1 MSENKQNAPQA
12 APRGPGGPG
21 MGPGP
26 GRGPGGG
33 RGPHAGLFSE
43 KPKDTKKVM
52 KRLVQYIGSSKY
64 LVVGMLVVMLAVT
77 LLQLAAPS
85 LQGTAIDA
93 MTVTAGR
100 SEVDMGAVGRNLLL
114 LGLVYLL
121 TAVMQYFQGLGSA
134 LLSQATVRKMRTDL
148 FDRIVSLPIRY
159 IDTHQHGDIMSRM
172 TNDVENVSQVV
183 SQSIGSLFSG
193 VLTIIGSIAI
203 MLYYSPALTA
213 LSFVTVILSLLA
225 TAFMSKSMRK
235 YFSRQSAL
243 LGQLNGH
250 AEEMITGYHTVVAFS
265 REDEAQQEFEH
276 ISADLRK
283 TGIIAQLLGG
293 VMGPMMNVIGNI
305 GFLLIAAF
313 GGYFALTGVISIGVI
328 QAFILYS
335 KQFTRPINE
344 IANLYGQIQ
353 TAMAGAERVFSVLDA
368 GAEVDEGTKA
378 LPAVKGDIDFN
389 HIFFSY
395 VPEKPVLKDFDL
407 HVKSGQRIAIVGATG
422 SGKTTVVNLLTRFYD
437 VDQGSILLDGV
448 DVREIPKKD
457 LREKIAIVLQD
468 TVLFSDSIAGNI
480 RYGRLDAGMDEV
492 RHAAQTANAD
502 IFIERLPEG
511 YDTQLSESGSNLS
524 QGQRQLLSI
533 ARAVLADPSILIL
546 DEATSSVDTRTE
558 LHIQEAMLALMENRT
573 SLIIAHRLSTI
584 RTADKII
591 VVDDGRIVESGNHA
605 ELLEQKGVYYNLYQ
619 NQFAGLKT

>member
-1 MSENKQNAPQA
+1 MSEANKNQGRQGP
-12 APRGPGGPG
+12 PMGGMRGPGPGGPG
-21 MGPGP
+21 
-26 GRGPGGG
+26 RGP
-33 RGPHAGLFSE
+33 RNVFVE
-43 KPKDTKKVM
+43 KPKDGKKTI

-64 LVVGMLVVMLAVT
+64 LVLGMLVVMLAVT

-85 LQGTAIDA
+85 LQGDAINS
-93 MTVTAGR
+93 MTVEGNA
-100 SEVDMGAVGRNLLL
+100 SVDMGAVVRTLVL
-114 LGLVYLL
+114 LGIVYLL
-121 TAVMQYFQGLGSA
+121 TAVMQYFQGIFSVS
-134 LLSQATVRKMRTDL
+134 LSQATVRRMRTDL
-148 FDRIVSLPIRY
+148 FNRIVKLPIRF

-172 TNDVENVSQVV
+172 TNDVENISQVV
-183 SQSIGSLFSG
+183 SSSIGSLFSG
-193 VLTIIGSIAI
+193 VLTVVGSIAI
-203 MLYYSPALTA
+203 MLYYSPALTCI
-213 LSFVTVILSLLA
+213 SFVTVVLSLLA
-225 TAFMSKSMRK
+225 TAKMSKYMRK
-235 YFSRQSAL
+235 YFSRQSSL

-265 REDEAQQEFEH
+265 RENNAEQEFNS
-276 ISADLRK
+276 ISAELKK

-293 VMGPMMNVIGNI
+293 VMGPVMNVIGNI

-313 GGYFALTGVISIGVI
+313 GGYFALKGTISIGVI

-344 IANLYGQIQ
+344 LANLYGQIQ
-353 TAMAGAERVFSVLDA
+353 TAIAGAERVFAILDSEP
-368 GAEVDEGTKA
+368 EVDEGKTH
-378 LPAVKGDIDFN
+378 LSSVRGDIDFN

-395 VPEKPVLKDFDL
+395 VPDKPVLKDFDL

-437 VDQGSILLDGV
+437 VDKGNITLDGV
-448 DVREIPKKD
+448 DIQDIPKD
-457 LREKIAIVLQD
+457 ELRGNIAIVLQD
-468 TVLFSDSIAGNI
+468 TVLFSDTIAGNI
-480 RYGRLDAGMDEV
+480 RYGRLEADDDAV
-492 RHAAQTANAD
+492 KHAAATANAD

-511 YDTQLSESGSNLS
+511 YGSVLSESGGNLS

-558 LHIQEAMLALMENRT
+558 LHIQEAMLALMKGRT

-591 VVDDGRIVESGNHA
+591 VVDDGKIVESGNHA
-605 ELLEQKGVYYNLYQ
+605 ELLKQEGVYYRLYQ
-619 NQFAGLKT
+619 NQFAGLQT

>member
-1 MSENKQNAPQA
+1 MSERNRGNQPPQGQR
-12 APRGPGGPG
+12 PPMPG
-21 MGPGP
+21 MRGP

-33 RGPHAGLFSE
+33 RNLFVE
-43 KPKDTKKVM
+43 KPKDAKGTIKK
-52 KRLVQYIGSSKY
+52 LVQYIGHSKY
-64 LVVGMLVVMLAVT
+64 LVLGMLVVMLAVT

-85 LQGTAIDA
+85 LQGQAIDA
-93 MTVTAGR
+93 MTITENR
-100 SEVDMGAVGRNLLL
+100 LEVDMPLVTRT
-114 LGLVYLL
+114 LGLLTVVYLC
-121 TAVMQYFQGLGSA
+121 TAVMQYFQGICSA
-134 LLSQATVRKMRTDL
+134 LLSQATVRKMRSDL
-148 FDRIVSLPIRY
+148 FARIVKLPIRY

-172 TNDVENVSQVV
+172 TNDVENISQVV
-183 SQSIGSLFSG
+183 SQSLGSLFSG

-203 MLYYSPALTA
+203 MLYYSPALTL
-213 LSFVTVILSLLA
+213 LSFVTVFLSMLA
-225 TAFMSKSMRK
+225 TAKMSKYMRK
-235 YFSRQSAL
+235 YFSRQSSL
-243 LGQLNGH
+243 LGDLNGH

-265 REDEAQQEFEH
+265 RESQAEKEFDR
-276 ISADLRK
+276 ISAELK
-283 TGIIAQLLGG
+283 EIGIMAQLLGG
-293 VMGPMMNVIGNI
+293 IMGPLMNVIGNI

-313 GGYFALTGVISIGVI
+313 GGFFALQGWISIGVI

-344 IANLYGQIQ
+344 LANLYGQLQ
-353 TAMAGAERVFSVLDA
+353 TAIAGAERVFAILESDP
-368 GAEVDEGTKA
+368 EPDEGTRSLKK
-378 LPAVKGDIDFN
+378 VRGDIDFN

-407 HVKSGQRIAIVGATG
+407 HVKSGQRIALVGATG

-437 VDQGSILLDGV
+437 IDKGSIELDGM
-448 DVREIPKKD
+448 DIRDIPKEE
-457 LREKIAIVLQD
+457 LRGNIAIVLQD

-480 RYGRLDAGMDEV
+480 RYGRLDADMDDV
-492 RHAAQTANAD
+492 KRAAETANAD
-502 IFIERLPEG
+502 VFIERLPEG

-591 VVDDGRIVESGNHA
+591 VMDDGRIVEAGNHE
-605 ELLEQKGVYYNLYQ
+605 ELLRMKGVYYHLYQ

>member
-1 MSENKQNAPQA
+1 MSEANKAPATQG
-12 APRGPGGPG
+12 PPMGGPGGPRPG
-21 MGPGP
+21 GGP
-26 GRGPGGG
+26 GRG
-33 RGPHAGLFSE
+33 RNVFVE
-43 KPKDTKKVM
+43 KPKNAKETV
-52 KRLVQYIGSSKY
+52 KRLVRYIGSSKY
-64 LVVGMLVVMLAVT
+64 LVLGMLGVMLAVT

-85 LQGTAIDA
+85 LQGQAINA
-93 MTVTAGR
+93 MTGG
-100 SEVDMGAVGRNLLL
+100 VDMSAVLRTLALLAV
-114 LGLVYLL
+114 VYLL
-121 TAVMQYFQGLGSA
+121 TAVMQYFQGIISVS
-134 LLSQATVRKMRTDL
+134 LSQATVRRMRTDL
-148 FDRIVSLPIRY
+148 FNRIVKLPIRF

-172 TNDVENVSQVV
+172 TNDVENISQVV
-183 SQSIGSLFSG
+183 SSSIGSLFSG
-193 VLTIIGSIAI
+193 ALTVVGSIAI
-203 MLYYSPALTA
+203 RLYYSPALTCI
-213 LSFVTVILSLLA
+213 SFVTVILSLLA
-225 TAFMSKSMRK
+225 TAKMSKYMRK
-235 YFSRQSAL
+235 YFSRQSSL

-265 REDEAQQEFEH
+265 REDSAEQEFNA
-276 ISADLRK
+276 ISGELKK

-293 VMGPMMNVIGNI
+293 VMGPVMNVIGNI

-313 GGYFALTGVISIGVI
+313 GGYFALQGIISIGVI

-344 IANLYGQIQ
+344 LANLYGQIQ
-353 TAMAGAERVFSVLDA
+353 TAIAGAERVFAILES
-368 GAEVDEGTKA
+368 EPETDEGKTH
-378 LPAVKGDIDFN
+378 LTSVRGDIDFN

-395 VPEKPVLKDFDL
+395 VPDKPVLKDFDL

-437 VDQGSILLDGV
+437 VDQGKILLDGV
-448 DVREIPKKD
+448 DIQEIPKEE
-457 LREKIAIVLQD
+457 LRGNIAIVLQD
-468 TVLFSDSIAGNI
+468 TVLFSDTIAGNI
-480 RYGRLDAGMDEV
+480 RYGRLDASDEDV
-492 RHAAQTANAD
+492 RRAAQTANAD
-502 IFIERLPEG
+502 VFIERLPEG
-511 YDTQLSESGSNLS
+511 YNSILSESGGNLS

-558 LHIQEAMLALMENRT
+558 LHIQEAMLALMEGRT

-605 ELLEQKGVYYNLYQ
+605 ELLKQEGVYYRLYQ